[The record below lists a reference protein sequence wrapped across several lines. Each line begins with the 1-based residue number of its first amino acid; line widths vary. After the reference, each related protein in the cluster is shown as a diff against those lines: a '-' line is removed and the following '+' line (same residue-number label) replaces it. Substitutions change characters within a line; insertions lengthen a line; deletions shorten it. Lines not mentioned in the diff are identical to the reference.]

1 MTDSSLLLRNCLKR
15 NIIMS
20 DIWKHI
26 INVLFGALLV
36 CVLAVAY
43 LMGTSDRKPMQC
55 KGLTITVTDSTTNQ
69 FITPKEIRSYLDK
82 EYKGYVGKQLDNIDL
97 STVEKILESKS
108 AILKS
113 QAYTTK
119 DSMLNVIVTQRKP
132 IVRFQKGQKGFY
144 ADEEGI
150 LFPLQSTYASHVHI
164 IDGEIPL
171 DMESG
176 RIGRPEKAADRLW
189 LEEIMSFVNYMD
201 GSKIWK
207 NKIVQVTVESDGNL
221 VLTPREGDERFMFG
235 KPVDIEDKFRKME
248 LYYKGI
254 RRDKGE
260 NYYNYV
266 DLRYDGQIVCRQNK
280 K

>member
-1 MTDSSLLLRNCLKR
+1 MP
-15 NIIMS
+15 
-20 DIWKHI
+20 DICKHI
-26 INVLFGALLV
+26 INATFGALLV
-36 CVLAVAY
+36 CVLTAAY
-43 LMGTSDRKPMQC
+43 LMGASDRKPMHC
-55 KGLTITVTDSTTNQ
+55 TGLTITVTDSMTNQ
-69 FITPKEIRSYLDK
+69 FITPKEIREYLDK
-82 EYKGYVGKQLDNIDL
+82 EYKGYVGEQLGSIDL
-97 STVEKILESKS
+97 SKIEKILESKS

-113 QAYTTK
+113 QAFTTK

-132 IVRFQKGQKGFY
+132 IARFQKGSQGFY

-164 IDGEIPL
+164 IDGAIPL

-176 RIGRPEKAADRLW
+176 RIGKPEKAKDQQWIKQMMDLVR
-189 LEEIMSFVNYMD
+189 YMD
-201 GSKIWK
+201 GSKTWK
-207 NKIVQVTVESDGNL
+207 NKIVQITVENDGNL
-221 VLTPREGDERFMFG
+221 LLTPREGEERFMFG
-235 KPVDIEDKFRKME
+235 RPTDIEKKFRKME

-260 NYYNYV
+260 NYYKYV